1 MVLHEEFKALV
12 NQYIMSNGEKSSDSY
27 VSCFVGKLPAST
39 RVTLLN
45 CIMQEWYKIIHDD
58 CK

>member
-12 NQYIMSNGEKSSDSY
+12 NQYICIMVKPSDSH
-27 VSCFVGKLPAST
+27 VSCFAGKLPAST